1 MTGVLWCREEE
12 AKWEFFA
19 QRITV
24 ATSPRSA
31 ARGMIW
37 RTNPRQRGA
46 PMHVVLVQH
55 VLKKQGPEAVAPVR
69 VQRPFVGRV
78 TGLSGCELQ
87 PINGPDH
94 QFCTSTCE
102 RCIKLSVSKN
112 TKSLQMMHSII
123 FTRARRD
130 CDQCRAD
137 HWERTTSKAAV
148 EGRAHG
154 ETGTR
159 GGCTSRNMAT
169 IEAYFWIF
177 PSCDCLNTLEKVKS
191 RAFPSKS
198 MYDIRYE

>member
-1 MTGVLWCREEE
+1 MTGVLKCREEE
-12 AKWEFFA
+12 AEWEFFA

-69 VQRPFVGRV
+69 VRRPFVGRV
-78 TGLSGCELQ
+78 AGLSGCELQ
-87 PINGPDH
+87 PISDPDH
-94 QFCTSTCE
+94 QFCSSTCE
-102 RCIKLSVSKN
+102 RCIKLSVSKS
-112 TKSLQMMHSII
+112 TKSLQMMRSII
-123 FTRARRD
+123 FIRARRD

-137 HWERTTSKAAV
+137 YWERTASKAPV

-169 IEAYFWIF
+169 IEADSGYSRALIALIF
-177 PSCDCLNTLEKVKS
+177 SRKDKS
-191 RAFPSKS
+191 RAFLSNS
-198 MYDIRYE
+198 M